1 MSWLLIII
9 LIVLGLLFLLL
20 EVLVIPGSTL
30 AGIAGFGLL
39 FTGLWQ
45 AYASKG
51 SIAGHI
57 TLASTV
63 LITIVGLYFSFKAG
77 TWKRMAL
84 KTNSDSKLDL
94 REGMEFNEGD
104 TGLTMSRLAPTGK
117 AMINDQIIEVH
128 TYGEFIDQEKEI
140 VVISVK
146 DNKIIVTTK
155 KSKV

>member
-1 MSWLLIII
+1 
-9 LIVLGLLFLLL
+9 
-20 EVLVIPGSTL
+20 
-30 AGIAGFGLL
+30 
-39 FTGLWQ
+39 
-45 AYASKG
+45 
-51 SIAGHI
+51 
-57 TLASTV
+57 
-63 LITIVGLYFSFKAG
+63 
-77 TWKRMAL
+77 MAL